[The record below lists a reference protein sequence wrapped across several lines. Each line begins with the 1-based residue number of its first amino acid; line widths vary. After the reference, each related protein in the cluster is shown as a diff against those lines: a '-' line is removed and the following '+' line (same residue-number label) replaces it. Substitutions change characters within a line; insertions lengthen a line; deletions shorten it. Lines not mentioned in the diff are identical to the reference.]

1 VSPTEHLQPTVQAS
15 RLAGPPAAA
24 PARPPGLLEKLLG
37 VLRPEFRGD
46 DLVFDPRDAV
56 FGAPACTVGGCER
69 PARSRSMCWGHR
81 VRWDFAGKPDLPAFL
96 ATTNPQWVGH
106 RPVASCSVPGCRFG
120 LHSHQIC
127 QRHVRQW
134 TRHGRPDPTVWCVS
148 DAPLPPS
155 SPLPPVC
162 RIAFCG
168 LWVRGTS
175 AFCASHD
182 QRWAARG
189 RPDAEDFAA
198 SYEDAGPGGS
208 EHIDLRG
215 LAMPLRMEIQYVLQ
229 CRHQE
234 ATAKIV
240 PAWAQRLVNA
250 LTESGIHS
258 LLDRPESFWQS
269 FRSPAGMRASGWNRF
284 LLDARQRIEALV
296 YGSGWEVEYP
306 REVWRLRNLGLTHTH
321 VATVD
326 FTAIPH
332 PWLRELA
339 KRWARWRLSTG
350 INASTVRA
358 GVRVVARF
366 AAFLPPAVTGL
377 ALVDRAL
384 LERYLADLHA
394 AMGGRT
400 AHTHHIGQLN
410 TFLRTIRLHRW
421 DETLPGGAVFVPED
435 YPTPAPLLPRAIAE
449 HVMTQL
455 EDPGN
460 LDRWQDPARRLI
472 TLILIRCGLR
482 LTDALNLP
490 FNPVAQDTDQAPY
503 LRYFNH
509 KMKREALV
517 PIDEELLR
525 DIRDQQQR
533 ITGSWPGGPAVLFPR
548 PSANLHGDKPL
559 SHSTYRRAL
568 TEWLQ
573 QCDTRDELGRP
584 AHLTPHQFR
593 HTLGTRLINKDVPQ
607 DVVRRILDHSTA
619 QMTAHYARLTDTTI
633 RRHWEKARKVN
644 AHGEQVAMDP
654 AGPIA
659 EAAWAK
665 HRLSRATQTLPNGYC
680 GLPVVQSCPH
690 ANSCLTCPMFLTTAE
705 FLPQHREQHRQTLQ
719 IISAAEA
726 RGQRRVIEMN
736 QQVATNLERIITSL
750 QEEEPPPATEIRADA
765 S

>member
-1 VSPTEHLQPTVQAS
+1 VSASEHPQPTMQAG
-15 RLAGPPAAA
+15 RPAEVSTTA
-24 PARPPGLLEKLLG
+24 PTRAPGLLEKL
-37 VLRPEFRGD
+37 VAALRPEFRRD
-46 DLVFDPRDAV
+46 DLAFDPRDPV
-56 FGAPACTVGGCER
+56 FGGPPCAAGGCER
-69 PARSRSMCWGHR
+69 PARSNRMCWGHR
-81 VRWDFAGKPDLPAFL
+81 VRWDFAGKPDLVAFL
-96 ATTNPQWVGH
+96 ATTSPEWVGH
-106 RPVASCSVPGCRFG
+106 RPLASCGIPGCRFG
-120 LHSHQIC
+120 LHSRGMC
-127 QRHVRQW
+127 QRHTRQW
-134 TRHGRPDPTVWCVS
+134 KRQGRPDLAAWRASP
-148 DAPLPPS
+148 APMPS
-155 SPLPPVC
+155 PALPVC
-162 RIAFCG
+162 RIAYCD

-175 AFCASHD
+175 RFCSSHD
-182 QRWAARG
+182 QRWTARG
-189 RPDAEDFAA
+189 RPDAEEFVAA
-198 SYEDAGPGGS
+198 YEDAGPGGS
-208 EHIDLRG
+208 EHIDLRR
-215 LAMPLRMEIQYVLQ
+215 LPMPLRMEIQYILQ
-229 CRHQE
+229 CRHEE
-234 ATAKIV
+234 ATSKIV

-250 LTESGIHS
+250 LADSDICC
-258 LLDRPESFWQS
+258 LLDRPEPFWRS
-269 FRSPAGMRASGWNRF
+269 FRSPAAGTRVSGWSRF
-284 LLDARQRIEALV
+284 LLDARSRIEDLA
-296 YGSGWEVEYP
+296 YGCGWEVECP
-306 REVWRLRNLGLTHTH
+306 REIWRLRNLGLTHPH
-321 VATVD
+321 VATITFD
-326 FTAIPH
+326 AIPQ

-366 AAFLPPAVTGL
+366 AAFLPPSATGL
-377 ALVDRAL
+377 AAIDRAL
-384 LERYLADLHA
+384 LERYLADLHT

-421 DETLPGGAVFVPED
+421 DETLSGSAVFVPED
-435 YPTPAPLLPRAIAE
+435 YPTPPPLLPRAVAE
-449 HVMTQL
+449 HVMAQL
-455 EDPGN
+455 EDPAN

-490 FNPVAQDTDQAPY
+490 FNPVAQDANGAPY

-517 PIDEELLR
+517 PIDEKLLR

-533 ITGSWPGGPAVLFPR
+533 ATRCWPGGPAVLFPR

-568 TEWLQ
+568 AEWLER
-573 QCDTRDELGRP
+573 CDTRDELGRP
-584 AHLTPHQFR
+584 VHLTPHQFR

-607 DVVRRILDHSTA
+607 DVVRRILDHSSA

-644 AHGEQVAMDP
+644 AHGEQVTLDP

-690 ANSCLTCPMFLTTAE
+690 ANACLTCPMFLTTAE
-705 FLPQHREQHRQTLQ
+705 FLPQHRAQHRQTLR

-726 RGQRRVIEMN
+726 GGQHRVVEMN
-736 QQVATNLERIITSL
+736 QQVATNLNKIITSL
-750 QEEEPPPATEIRADA
+750 EDDDRPSSGEASADA